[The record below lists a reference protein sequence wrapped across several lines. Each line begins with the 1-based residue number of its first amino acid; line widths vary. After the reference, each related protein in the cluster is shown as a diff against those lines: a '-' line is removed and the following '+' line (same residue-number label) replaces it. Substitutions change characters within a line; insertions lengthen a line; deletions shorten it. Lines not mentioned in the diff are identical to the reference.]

1 MGMPGPVEF
10 FVLFVLLLVI
20 GIVVL
25 LVLRGGGQGS
35 GGNGAGEDRD
45 ARQILD
51 ERYARG
57 ELGRDEY
64 QQMRQDIEG

>member
-1 MGMPGPVEF
+1 MGAPGPTE
-10 FVLFVLLLVI
+10 LLIFVLLLVV

-25 LVLRGGGQGS
+25 LFLRGSVRGS
-35 GGNGAGEDRD
+35 GGNGAGEDSD
-45 ARQILD
+45 ARQLLD

-64 QQMRQDIEG
+64 RQMRQDIES